1 MGNHL
6 SCCDLSRL
14 SARPSVLSYCVIT
27 PNGGWHFNGIFFPWK
42 IREYIHGHKLLKKE
56 LNCDLKKQSWE
67 LGFYKTKAHLV
78 AGSKLDPFFFFWRKR
93 NATFQIKSTKFVIFI
108 QKEKSTEGNINPK
121 FGVPNYF
128 IGIVKLLTR
137 LIYSTPTKQSSLMP
151 GILNR
156 LQKLLFRII
165 LLFIN
170 TKSHLL
176 PFPPFLKQ
184 GPGTQYMDQA
194 GFEFMETDLLQLS

>member
-1 MGNHL
+1 MVIVHAHHMCAEVEEGSQYPATGLKSVGNHL

-78 AGSKLDPFFFFWRKR
+78 AGSKLDPFFFFLKKKECYFSNKKYQICYFHPERKKYGR
-93 NATFQIKSTKFVIFI
+93 KHKPQIWCS
-108 QKEKSTEGNINPK
+108 
-121 FGVPNYF
+121 
-128 IGIVKLLTR
+128 
-137 LIYSTPTKQSSLMP
+137 
-151 GILNR
+151 
-156 LQKLLFRII
+156 
-165 LLFIN
+165 
-170 TKSHLL
+170 
-176 PFPPFLKQ
+176 
-184 GPGTQYMDQA
+184 
-194 GFEFMETDLLQLS
+194 